1 MTMKRLTLD
10 RIKTPPFYSQAVIAG
25 GLVFVSGIGAFDE
38 TGAVVGETIGEQTSR
53 ALQNISDILEAAG
66 SDLSKAVSATII
78 LADGDADWAG
88 FNEEWCRWFPSE
100 QPARQASQLPVRVP
114 GLKISIAMIAEA

>member
-1 MTMKRLTLD
+1 MKRLTLD
-10 RIKTPPFYSQAVIAG
+10 RIKTPPFYSHAVVAG

-88 FNEEWCRWFPSE
+88 FNEEWSRWFPTE